1 MRIGKILLALLSVF
15 LLICGIA
22 SAENAGSTD
31 LITYDEWD
39 WDNESV
45 NTFTGSLDLSQWRG
59 TEVTLEMKAAFE
71 PNSEAASE
79 IIPKF
84 THING
89 SRLTMLEQR
98 DNFTWTPETDQAVIS
113 FSGSL
118 QMPEKDHYQKITID
132 LKAVDPEDKVLKK
145 TSVTISKGGS
155 GSSQT
160 GSIFYIPFEIRTAA
174 IIIAAAAAVVWCLAV
189 FRNRVLNRKK

>member
-22 SAENAGSTD
+22 SAENTGSTD
-31 LITYDEWD
+31 SITYDEWD